1 MTWQLQLFLYWALIV
16 AIAGGTR
23 WLGASR
29 LLAFAIPTTPLVG
42 WLINALVAGSED
54 GNYPAWILVAI
65 YLALALPPTVA
76 AIFLIPKRHDNKS
89 A

>member
-1 MTWQLQLFLYWALIV
+1 MTWQFQLFLYWALV
-16 AIAGGTR
+16 AAIAGGAR

-42 WLINALVAGSED
+42 WFIYALVAGSEGSD
-54 GNYPAWILVAI
+54 FPNWILVVI
-65 YLALALPPTVA
+65 YLALALPPSVVA
-76 AIFLIPKRHDNKS
+76 VFIIPKRRDKKS